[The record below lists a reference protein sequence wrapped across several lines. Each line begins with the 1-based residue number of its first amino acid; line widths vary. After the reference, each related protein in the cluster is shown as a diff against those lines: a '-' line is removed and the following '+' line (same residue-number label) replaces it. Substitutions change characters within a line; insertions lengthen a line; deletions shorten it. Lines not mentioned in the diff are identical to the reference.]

1 MKIIPHL
8 IACAALLAPLAA
20 LSDAESRLTGGIPAG
35 GLQLADTA
43 NPATRK
49 TYIVQL
55 EAPPAAEHVAAMRR
69 AAFKPAAT
77 DQERPRFDKN
87 DPVVQSYAAQLR
99 DQQEKVLARAG
110 GNVEQI
116 YSYVYGLN
124 GFAARMSPAE
134 AHKLE
139 HLPEVRAV
147 WEDEIRPLATNFSPT
162 FLRLFDGNNGLRSTR
177 GLSGEGIVIGVIDSG
192 VYPEHPALKD
202 TKEAD
207 RPRACR
213 SSWGENSL
221 LGRWL
226 CRRYRRAA
234 DQVLFEVPEN
244 WNGVCETGE
253 RFTESNCNN
262 KLIGARW
269 FIDGAIASGAL
280 DENEIRSAR
289 DVDGHGTHTMTTA
302 AGNRVDASIF
312 GTGVGRV
319 EGMASGARVA
329 AYKACW
335 LRPGDQ
341 RASCNT
347 SDLAS
352 AIDAAVAD
360 GVDIIN
366 YSVGSSMTRISAPDD
381 VAFLAAAKAGVVS
394 VVAAGNEGPNL
405 GTIGSPAGGPWVITA
420 AAATRDGE
428 FSREAMQVQAPASIA
443 GKYAVREANF
453 TPALA
458 DNDPIDSSLVLV
470 DDDDTTGGTTS
481 DACQPLIN
489 GDAVAEKIAFI
500 QRGGCGFDVK
510 ISNAEDAGAIAVLV
524 YNIAGDPIVMN
535 GNSASVNIPA
545 LMVGQADGNLFIA
558 EMDAGNSIDVVL
570 DKGFLLT
577 EAETGNIMASF
588 SGRGPG
594 PVQDIMKPDVT
605 APGVNIL
612 AGFTPDAVNATPNES
627 YAFLS
632 GTSMATPHVAGVAA
646 LLMEAHPGWSPAA
659 IKSALM
665 TTSRQDLTQSDG
677 AGQANPFEFG
687 AGHIVPNDAFDPGLV
702 YDLTAD
708 DYDAFA
714 CGFRLES
721 VTTARCDE
729 LEAAGFSFDPEDM
742 NQPSIA
748 VARLASQRTVTRT
761 VTNLSDTSASYTAS
775 IANPIDM
782 QVSVNPSSMSL
793 GPGESASFDVTISY
807 IDGPLNLWRFGSL
820 TWNSAEHSV
829 RSTIAVKPVALDAP
843 GEIVSFGGTGSY
855 DFDVEFGY
863 TGTYLPQV
871 HGLRL
876 PRIDRDLMV
885 DNDPTKT
892 FSFRNGNGVTQ
903 VAISVPADQLYL
915 RFALFDALTD
925 GNDDLDMYVYY
936 CGTTN
941 TNCVKIGESGSPTS
955 EEQFNLFRPPA
966 GIYGILI
973 HGYETDEVTGGP
985 GAVFTMLS
993 WAFGEQDD
1001 QLNMTVSGPPNVNA
1015 GETGT
1020 VTVNWINLDSDTIYL
1035 GGISH
1040 NTPTG
1045 LAGVTLITIGN

>member
-1 MKIIPHL
+1 M
-8 IACAALLAPLAA
+8 PLTA
-20 LSDAESRLTGGIPAG
+20 LSDAESRLTGGIPVG
-35 GLQLADTA
+35 GLQLADSE
-43 NPATRK
+43 NPAARK

-55 EAPPAAEHVAAMRR
+55 EAPPAAEHVAIQSR
-69 AAFKPAAT
+69 ATAKAAA
-77 DQERPRFDKN
+77 QARPRFDKN
-87 DPVVQSYAAQLR
+87 HPAVQSYAAKLQEQQ
-99 DQQEKVLARAG
+99 DQVLLRAG
-110 GNVEQI
+110 ANVDKI
-116 YSYVYGLN
+116 YTYVYGLN
-124 GFAARMSPAE
+124 GFAAQMSPAQ

-139 HLPEVRAV
+139 HMPEVKAV
-147 WEDEIRPLATNFSPT
+147 WEDEIRPLATNFSSQ
-162 FLRLFDGNNGLRSTR
+162 FLELFDATRGLRGPR
-177 GLSGEGIVIGVIDSG
+177 GLSGDGIVIGVIDSG
-192 VYPEHPALKD
+192 VNPEHPALKD
-202 TKEAD
+202 TKAAD

-213 SSWGENSL
+213 SSWGETSL

-226 CRRYRRAA
+226 CRRYRHAP
-234 DQVLFEVPEN
+234 DQTLFVAPED
-244 WNGVCETGE
+244 WNGECETGD
-253 RFTESNCNN
+253 RFTETNCNN

-269 FIDGAIASGAL
+269 FIDGALASGLIDA
-280 DENEIRSAR
+280 NEIRSAR

-312 GTGVGRV
+312 GTRVGRV

-335 LRPGDQ
+335 LRPGEQ

-360 GVDIIN
+360 GVNIIN
-366 YSVGSSMTRISAPDD
+366 YSVGSSMLRVSAPDD
-381 VAFLAAAKAGVVS
+381 VALMAAAKAGVVS

-428 FSREAMQVQAPASIA
+428 FSREAMQVQSPSSIA
-443 GKYAVREANF
+443 GKYATREANF

-458 DNDPIDSSLVLV
+458 ENDPIEASLVLV
-470 DDDDTTGGTTS
+470 DDDDDASGAGTTS
-481 DACQPLIN
+481 DACEPLIN
-489 GDAVAEKIAFI
+489 GNDVSGKIAFI
-500 QRGGCGFDVK
+500 QRGGCGFDIK
-510 ISNAEDAGAIAVLV
+510 ISNAEDAGAIAALV

-535 GNSASVNIPA
+535 GNSTSVNIPA
-545 LMVGQADGNLFIA
+545 VMVGQADGNLFIA
-558 EMDAGNSIDVVL
+558 EMDAGNIIDVVL
-570 DKGFLLT
+570 DKGLLLT
-577 EAETGNIMASF
+577 ETETGNIMASF

-594 PVQDIMKPDVT
+594 PVPDILKPDVT

-627 YAFLS
+627 FAFLS

-646 LLMEAHPGWSPAA
+646 LLLEAHPTWSPAA
-659 IKSALM
+659 VKSALM
-665 TTSRQDLTQSDG
+665 TTSRQTLTQSDG
-677 AGQANPFEFG
+677 EGQAHPFEFG
-687 AGHIVPNDAFDPGLV
+687 AGHIVPNNAFDPGLV

-714 CGFRLES
+714 CGFELES
-721 VTTARCDE
+721 LTTARCDE
-729 LEAAGFSFDPEDM
+729 LALAGFSFDPAAM

-748 VARLASQRTVTRT
+748 VARLANQRTVTRT
-761 VTNLSDTSASYTAS
+761 VTNVSDRNATYTAS
-775 IANPIDM
+775 IARPVDM
-782 QVSVNPSSMSL
+782 QVSVSPATLTLS
-793 GPGESASFDVTISY
+793 PGESASFDVTIGYLS
-807 IDGPLNLWRFGSL
+807 GPLDLWRFGSL
-820 TWNSAEHSV
+820 TWSSGEHSV
-829 RSTIAVKPVALDAP
+829 RSTIAVKPVSLSAP
-843 GEIVSFGGTGSY
+843 GEITSFGGTGSV

-863 TGTYLPQV
+863 SGTYSPQV

-876 PRIDRDLMV
+876 PRIDRDLSV

-903 VAISVPADQLYL
+903 VAISVPANQLYL

-925 GNDDLDMYVYY
+925 GDDDLDLYVYY
-936 CGTTN
+936 CGFDN
-941 TNCVKIGESGSPTS
+941 TNCRKIGESGGPTS
-955 EEQFNLFRPPA
+955 EEKFDLFRPPA

-973 HGYETDEVTGGP
+973 HGFQTDEIAGGP
-985 GAVFTMLS
+985 GSVFTMLS

-1001 QLNMTVSGPPNVNA
+1001 QLNMTVAGPSPVNA
-1015 GETGT
+1015 GDTGT
-1020 VTVNWINLDSDTIYL
+1020 VTVNWMNLNSDTIYL

-1040 NTPTG
+1040 NTPAG